1 MAFIVHML
9 VSFMPPLPADP
20 AQQSKACTNE
30 QKLISNQQI
39 LDQLSAAWLFCF
51 AADPSSRY
59 SIVPSTGAAL
69 LLVSHV
75 DRSNFGLTL
84 DFGHLLLAGENPAQS
99 VALVGQAGK
108 LYGLQLNDAH
118 VKLGAEDGLSF
129 ASVNVVA
136 AMEMIRWLQMLRFD
150 GHIYFDTFPQVED
163 PVQEARQNIDRFK
176 TLWGRVISLAGLGM
190 NNFAESE
197 ASDGLGTLQGL
208 FKV

>member
-1 MAFIVHML
+1 ML

-39 LDQLSAAWLFCF
+39 LDQLSAAWLFYF

-59 SIVPSTGAAL
+59 SIVPSTGAAM

-99 VALVGQAGK
+99 VALVYQAGK
-108 LYGLQLNDAH
+108 LYGLQLSDAH
-118 VKLGAEDGLSF
+118 VKLLGAEDGLTVP
-129 ASVNVVA
+129 SVNGVA
-136 AMEMIRWLQMLRFD
+136 AKMEMIRWLQMLRFD
-150 GHIYFDTFPQVED
+150 GHIYFDSFPHQVED

-176 TLWGRVISLAGLGM
+176 EQWARVISLAGLGI
-190 NNFAESE
+190 NNFYESE
-197 ASDGLGTLQGL
+197 ASDGLGALQRL
-208 FKV
+208 FKGG